1 MDGGCKGNQIGK
13 TSITHQ
19 PTDSLEHFRALR
31 LGNRPEPTLPAMNML
46 SVNLQWYMNVRE
58 ELSLQMIDLLRKLAD
73 LSFMDGYTGQHEIID
88 FIKAAWIARL
98 IEVKQIQ
105 FYPL

>member
-1 MDGGCKGNQIGK
+1 
-13 TSITHQ
+13 
-19 PTDSLEHFRALR
+19 
-31 LGNRPEPTLPAMNML
+31 MNML
-46 SVNLQWYMNVRE
+46 SVKLQWNMNVRE
-58 ELSLQMIDLLRKLAD
+58 ELSLQMIDLLRELAD